1 MKCQYCHNEFEAKR
15 KTAKFCSDACRRDYN
30 RTKTHWTKEHVETD
44 GSPERDAEL
53 IAQLESTEL
62 CPSPFQVDIDYW
74 TDRNRKGLPTSF
86 VKTRSATCVLCGAK
100 YQTQLKMMR
109 FCTTSCLKE
118 FHRRIT
124 GGL

>member
-1 MKCQYCHNEFEAKR
+1 MKCQHCHNEFEAKR

-30 RTKTHWTKEHVETD
+30 RVKTHWAKEYVEPD
-44 GSPERDAEL
+44 GEPV
-53 IAQLESTEL
+53 AQLESTEL

-74 TDRNRKGLPTSF
+74 TERTLKGLPTSF
-86 VKTRSATCVLCGAK
+86 VETRSATCVLCGAK

-109 FCTTSCLKE
+109 FCTTLCLKE